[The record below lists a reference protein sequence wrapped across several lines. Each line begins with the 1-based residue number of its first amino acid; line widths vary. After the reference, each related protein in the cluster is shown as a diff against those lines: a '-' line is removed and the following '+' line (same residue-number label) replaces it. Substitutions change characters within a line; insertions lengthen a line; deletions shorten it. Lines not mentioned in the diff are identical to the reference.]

1 MSEERWQ
8 PEDPSL
14 QEFTA
19 DDYDVEGRATAI
31 LKQGNINDEV
41 ARLSAALASLD
52 TTIQTHVS
60 AHYHDLLSH
69 AVASSELEQSLAVMG
84 THIHSLQ
91 LSTDRLR
98 ARVRD
103 PYDKIESG
111 TKSLG
116 RLQETADLLRRA
128 IRVLQ
133 LSKKLGAAM
142 TGGEADLG
150 KAATSLAELSDLL
163 QEDLHGLEV
172 VEGEA
177 RKVRQWRAEVE
188 RQGEQLLA
196 RGLATGNLAQL
207 GTGLQVF
214 YNLGTLPAVVEKLV
228 QEIHDK
234 VKTQWTEGL
243 DIKRISENKA
253 ESGDGRGKTPGRAN
267 LPAGNMAAFRATL
280 WANLDSLLEG
290 LQGQVVKVYHLQRLL
305 CKKVD
310 PLTHQPYI
318 ACLPSPSLVAAAWSR
333 LASMILQCLSK
344 AIAKSNFV
352 KQTLEAEYHKLV
364 RLYTEAWSKLRYAS
378 SQYGPG
384 PAHLV
389 DGDTPA
395 IEDPFTSTD
404 MGTEFRASLTALE
417 QAYLARSLAR
427 LFDPVNLMFSG
438 TGAPSKEEVANM
450 FTVMSA
456 ELSTALVESRLLD
469 AVTKNVTKTVSLFCV
484 KSEGCVDSEASQV
497 IGSPTPAQL
506 QNVVVV
512 NRLSEARL
520 GLEQMASQQ
529 AAAIGQERVEVLLAA
544 AREVDAQMV
553 AACEPLL
560 ASVSDS
566 VEAILLTM
574 HKEDFSGEIGAVS
587 SPAPPC
593 SLYMRELQAF
603 MERIAKDFLSI
614 FTCTQF
620 LATQLQ
626 PLAER
631 TIQRFVLQGSLVRPL
646 GSGGAMRL
654 ASDCAQLEFGL
665 SSILGP
671 SGQSALGPTGLTALG
686 GSYRL
691 LRAFRALLFL
701 TPEDV
706 STFPGLGS
714 TLPYST
720 ALHLLISRCPE
731 VLPSPHASLSWSLS
745 RYSAWLED
753 HPGEKERLGLIQGAL
768 EAYVAA
774 ARARQDKTF
783 VPEYPVLKQLLQ
795 GGLDAL

>member
-8 PEDPSL
+8 PDDPSL

-133 LSKKLGAAM
+133 LSKKLGTAM

-253 ESGDGRGKTPGRAN
+253 DSGDGRGKTPGRAN

-290 LQGQVVKVYHLQRLL
+290 LQSQVVKVYHLQRLL

-318 ACLPSPSLVAAAWSR
+318 ACLPSPSLVATAWSR

-389 DGDTPA
+389 DADTPA
-395 IEDPFTSTD
+395 IEDPFTSTE
-404 MGTEFRASLTALE
+404 MGAEFRASLTALE

-456 ELSTALVESRLLD
+456 ELSTALVEPRLLD

-497 IGSPTPAQL
+497 K
-506 QNVVVV
+506 VF
-512 NRLSEARL
+512 
-520 GLEQMASQQ
+520 LEIHWQC
-529 AAAIGQERVEVLLAA
+529 V
-544 AREVDAQMV
+544 
-553 AACEPLL
+553 
-560 ASVSDS
+560 
-566 VEAILLTM
+566 
-574 HKEDFSGEIGAVS
+574 
-587 SPAPPC
+587 
-593 SLYMRELQAF
+593 
-603 MERIAKDFLSI
+603 
-614 FTCTQF
+614 
-620 LATQLQ
+620 
-626 PLAER
+626 
-631 TIQRFVLQGSLVRPL
+631 
-646 GSGGAMRL
+646 
-654 ASDCAQLEFGL
+654 
-665 SSILGP
+665 
-671 SGQSALGPTGLTALG
+671 
-686 GSYRL
+686 
-691 LRAFRALLFL
+691 
-701 TPEDV
+701 
-706 STFPGLGS
+706 
-714 TLPYST
+714 
-720 ALHLLISRCPE
+720 
-731 VLPSPHASLSWSLS
+731 
-745 RYSAWLED
+745 
-753 HPGEKERLGLIQGAL
+753 
-768 EAYVAA
+768 
-774 ARARQDKTF
+774 
-783 VPEYPVLKQLLQ
+783 
-795 GGLDAL
+795 

>member
-8 PEDPSL
+8 PDDPSL

-133 LSKKLGAAM
+133 LSKKLGTAM

-253 ESGDGRGKTPGRAN
+253 DSGDGRGKTPGRAN

-290 LQGQVVKVYHLQRLL
+290 LQSQVVKVYHLQRLL

-318 ACLPSPSLVAAAWSR
+318 ACLPSPSLVATAWSR

-389 DGDTPA
+389 DADTPA
-395 IEDPFTSTD
+395 IEDPFTSTE
-404 MGTEFRASLTALE
+404 MGAEFRASLTALE

-456 ELSTALVESRLLD
+456 ELSTALVEPRLLD

-497 IGSPTPAQL
+497 KVFLEIHKATETKYLFQVIGSPTPAQL

-512 NRLSEARL
+512 NRLSEARQ
-520 GLEQMASQQ
+520 GLEQMAAQQ

-574 HKEDFSGEIGAVS
+574 HKEDFSGEVGAVT

-593 SLYMRELQAF
+593 SLYMRELQVCNC
-603 MERIAKDFLSI
+603 RI
-614 FTCTQF
+614 
-620 LATQLQ
+620 
-626 PLAER
+626 
-631 TIQRFVLQGSLVRPL
+631 
-646 GSGGAMRL
+646 
-654 ASDCAQLEFGL
+654 
-665 SSILGP
+665 
-671 SGQSALGPTGLTALG
+671 
-686 GSYRL
+686 
-691 LRAFRALLFL
+691 
-701 TPEDV
+701 
-706 STFPGLGS
+706 
-714 TLPYST
+714 
-720 ALHLLISRCPE
+720 LI
-731 VLPSPHASLSWSLS
+731 
-745 RYSAWLED
+745 
-753 HPGEKERLGLIQGAL
+753 
-768 EAYVAA
+768 
-774 ARARQDKTF
+774 
-783 VPEYPVLKQLLQ
+783 
-795 GGLDAL
+795 

>member
-8 PEDPSL
+8 PDDPSL

-133 LSKKLGAAM
+133 LSKKLGTAM

-253 ESGDGRGKTPGRAN
+253 DSGDGRGKTPGRAN

-290 LQGQVVKVYHLQRLL
+290 LQSQVVKVYHLQRLL

-318 ACLPSPSLVAAAWSR
+318 ACLPSPSLVATAWSR

-389 DGDTPA
+389 DADTPA
-395 IEDPFTSTD
+395 IEDPFTSTE
-404 MGTEFRASLTALE
+404 MGAEFRASLTALE

-456 ELSTALVESRLLD
+456 ELSTALVEPRLLD

-497 IGSPTPAQL
+497 QVFLEIHWLTDRNYPFKVIGSPTPAQL

-512 NRLSEARL
+512 NRLSEARQ
-520 GLEQMASQQ
+520 GLEQMAAQQ

-574 HKEDFSGEIGAVS
+574 HKEDFSGEVGAVT

-593 SLYMRELQAF
+593 SLYMRELQVCNY
-603 MERIAKDFLSI
+603 RI
-614 FTCTQF
+614 
-620 LATQLQ
+620 
-626 PLAER
+626 
-631 TIQRFVLQGSLVRPL
+631 
-646 GSGGAMRL
+646 
-654 ASDCAQLEFGL
+654 
-665 SSILGP
+665 
-671 SGQSALGPTGLTALG
+671 
-686 GSYRL
+686 
-691 LRAFRALLFL
+691 
-701 TPEDV
+701 
-706 STFPGLGS
+706 
-714 TLPYST
+714 
-720 ALHLLISRCPE
+720 LI
-731 VLPSPHASLSWSLS
+731 
-745 RYSAWLED
+745 
-753 HPGEKERLGLIQGAL
+753 
-768 EAYVAA
+768 
-774 ARARQDKTF
+774 
-783 VPEYPVLKQLLQ
+783 
-795 GGLDAL
+795 